1 MLNFYLFFMFLLL
14 FYVLL
19 KFYIDQ
25 LNELFFEDCTERKGR
40 GNLSWDKNTTEF
52 RGGKKE
58 VGETSPKFRLLFKK
72 ALTP

>member
-1 MLNFYLFFMFLLL
+1 M
-14 FYVLL
+14 
-19 KFYIDQ
+19 
-25 LNELFFEDCTERKGR
+25 FFEDCTERKGR